1 MNADLL
7 VVDDE
12 LAERDPVLAQ
22 LARAAVSGLAP
33 AGPEFRRGREAVAF
47 GGRPG
52 VLIAAPL
59 CVREYDFSLHA
70 ATHAG
75 AQDLKGREAL
85 LKYILRPPLATE
97 RLTADPDGL
106 VRITLK
112 RAFSDGTWRTPSAAS
127 SLRLDSASASKYS
140 IPYSDTTRALSVFT
154 PCSERE
160 VLMNRAWA

>member
-1 MNADLL
+1 IARARILGYLQRRGVVQVDADLL

-33 AGPEFRRGREAVAF
+33 AGPEFRRGRDAVAF

-75 AQDLKGREAL
+75 AQDLKGARSIAQVH
-85 LKYILRPPLATE
+85 P
-97 RLTADPDGL
+97 
-106 VRITLK
+106 
-112 RAFSDGTWRTPSAAS
+112 AAAAG
-127 SLRLDSASASKYS
+127 D
-140 IPYSDTTRALSVFT
+140 
-154 PCSERE
+154 
-160 VLMNRAWA
+160 